1 MLSLYVSIRSE
12 FRAVMSFTISMS
24 KQCSGRLY
32 LLLFEEGL
40 MSYLRYLCLLVY
52 SGVQHILC
60 CVFVLFFFDLSLL
73 PVSLDSP
80 FLIAP
85 SVFSN
90 IYLYMHITFV
100 LLMTMLLKMYMHTYQ
115 NIFFFNFLRQYN
127 LILQLFE
134 LQAEKIR

>member
-1 MLSLYVSIRSE
+1 MHIQINVREYRRGRSE

-85 SVFSN
+85 SVLRTIGGKDDPN
-90 IYLYMHITFV
+90 IV
-100 LLMTMLLKMYMHTYQ
+100 LTLK
-115 NIFFFNFLRQYN
+115 L
-127 LILQLFE
+127 
-134 LQAEKIR
+134 

>member
-1 MLSLYVSIRSE
+1 
-12 FRAVMSFTISMS
+12 
-24 KQCSGRLY
+24 
-32 LLLFEEGL
+32 LF
-40 MSYLRYLCLLVY
+40 
-52 SGVQHILC
+52 
-60 CVFVLFFFDLSLL
+60 LFFFDLSLL

-127 LILQLFE
+127 LILQLF
-134 LQAEKIR
+134 